1 MMGKHGGYASMHTGG
16 GGVLFLQGHYDF
28 FILICICICFCFGVE
43 DENSFWNWLQI
54 ATQERVIKTNLC
66 VVNLVCQERGFTYKF
81 CSITEAEASTIFEIM
96 VKLQFGLAE
105 DRKSI

>member
-54 ATQERVIKTNLC
+54 ATQERGIKKTLRC
-66 VVNLVCQERGFTYKF
+66 KSGMFKKEGLL
-81 CSITEAEASTIFEIM
+81 ASS
-96 VKLQFGLAE
+96 VQ
-105 DRKSI
+105 